1 VAKEVVA
8 KALDY
13 RSGEISF
20 YARQGSDVRAHCSE
34 DQLKWLVDQITAD
47 LLQREIDKA
56 AA

>member
-1 VAKEVVA
+1 MAKEVVA